1 MGKNLKGKELGQGIT
16 QRKDGI
22 YQARYSDRWGKRKT
36 IYGSDLQKLRI
47 DLAVAISDN
56 ENMTSVRGEITLD
69 KWFLKWM
76 EIYKS
81 KSVRPNTQREYTHIY
96 SENGGFRNETGS
108 LPDKIKVIGYKQHFK
123 IPYVGLTGNYR
134 YDNFEFGGALKYSG
148 WVRGSDN
155 DEHYVRQT
163 TFRSKVKNQNYY
175 SVAVNA
181 GYYITPEAKL
191 YIEGVWS
198 RLTNKKGDTSLYD
211 RSDNT
216 SEYNN
221 NGAGIEN
228 YNFITTA
235 GLKYTF

>member
-1 MGKNLKGKELGQGIT
+1 
-16 QRKDGI
+16 
-22 YQARYSDRWGKRKT
+22 
-36 IYGSDLQKLRI
+36 
-47 DLAVAISDN
+47 
-56 ENMTSVRGEITLD
+56 
-69 KWFLKWM
+69 
-76 EIYKS
+76 
-81 KSVRPNTQREYTHIY
+81 
-96 SENGGFRNETGS
+96 
-108 LPDKIKVIGYKQHFK
+108 
-123 IPYVGLTGNYR
+123 GLTGNYR
-134 YDNFEFGGALKYSG
+134 YDNFEFGGAFKYSG

-181 GYYITPEAKL
+181 GYYITPEAKV

-216 SEYNN
+216 SEHNN